1 MCCKG
6 KAEGEQIR
14 RKTLLPINRWTAVL
28 YRRGRDHIRFKKRR
42 KGQRRRRQQR
52 SVRSMNI
59 NVNRRLSVSVKVN
72 ECEEKGKKRDNRA
85 KKVENGARWGVEN
98 RK

>member
-14 RKTLLPINRWTAVL
+14 RKTLLPIKRWTAVL
-28 YRRGRDHIRFKKRR
+28 YRRGRDHIRFEKRR

-72 ECEEKGKKRDNRA
+72 ECEEKGQKRDSSG
-85 KKVENGARWGVEN
+85 KKVENDARWGVEN